1 MDDITQ
7 VFRELKAGDPH
18 SAERLLPLVY
28 DELRRL
34 AAVRMAAWPVG
45 QTLQPTAL
53 VHEAYI
59 RVVGNGCQT
68 SWEHRGHFFAAV
80 ALAMRRILLDAARKR
95 VAEKRGGGRRQ
106 AFSVEDIAGS
116 EIPADL
122 LALDEALVKLEAD
135 NPLVAKLVVLR
146 YFAGLK
152 NKEAAQCLGV
162 STRTAENYWAY
173 AKAFLLREIEA
184 DR

>member
-7 VFRELKAGDPH
+7 VLRELNSGDPD
-18 SAERLLPLVY
+18 SAERLLPLIY

-34 AAVRMAAWPVG
+34 AAIRMAAEPIG

-59 RVVGNGCQT
+59 RLVGIGCQT
-68 SWEHRGHFFAAV
+68 TWEHRGHFFAAA
-80 ALAMRRILLDAARKR
+80 ALAMRRILIDTARKR

-106 AFSVEDIAGS
+106 TFSVEDIAGS
-116 EIPADL
+116 EKPADL

-162 STRTAENYWAY
+162 STRTVENYWAY

>member
-1 MDDITQ
+1 MDDLTRIL
-7 VFRELKAGDPH
+7 REAGAGDSE

-34 AAVRMAAWPVG
+34 AAMRMAKEPPG
-45 QTLQPTAL
+45 HLLQPTAL

-59 RVVGNGCQT
+59 RLIGKEGSAT
-68 SWEHRGHFFAAV
+68 WEHRGHFFAAA
-80 ALAMRRILLDAARKR
+80 ALAMRRILVDAARQRNALKH
-95 VAEKRGGGRRQ
+95 GGGRLKTGD
-106 AFSVEDIAGS
+106 VNEIANP

-122 LALDEALVKLEAD
+122 LALDEALVQLEND
-135 NPLVAKLVVLR
+135 NPLAAKLVVLR

-152 NKEAAQCLGV
+152 NKDAARCLGV
-162 STRTAENYWAY
+162 ATRTAESYWTY

-184 DR
+184 GR